1 MAYTEKEAR
10 ALFAQKAKYPL
21 GFFPTPLHRLDRV
34 SEELGVDLYMKRD
47 DFTGRNL
54 FGGNKIRKLEY
65 LIGEA
70 LAEHAEYVFTYGAT
84 ESNHAMQTA
93 VACRKAGLKPV
104 LYLTALV
111 PVDEADVRSN
121 LLLDQVL
128 GAEVHIVP
136 MHEGETEDDAD
147 ERGARLAAAR
157 QAELE
162 AQGHHCYDIPMGGAN
177 RVGSVGFAEG
187 FVELMEQLQAI
198 GKHADYIYHATGT
211 AGTMAGL
218 AAGRKLLGSDTEII
232 SVNVSEKDDSYLNKA
247 ANLANEVLEFLG
259 AAENLRVDPAADVA
273 REGSFYQP
281 GYEKPGRES
290 TEAIKYLARTEGL
303 FIDPV
308 YSGKAF
314 AALLAHIK
322 SGRIP
327 QGSTVVFWHTGGAT
341 ALFAEKEIVG
351 DLSTELIYEE

>member
-1 MAYTEKEAR
+1 MYCTLKEAR
-10 ALFAQKAKYPL
+10 ALLAAKPKYPL
-21 GFFPTPLHRLDRV
+21 GFFPTPLHRLDRL
-34 SEELGVDLYMKRD
+34 SKELGVELYMKRD

-70 LAEHAEYVFTYGAT
+70 LSQRAEYVFTYGAT

-93 VACRKAGLKPV
+93 VACRKAGLKPI
-104 LYLTALV
+104 LYLTAVV

-128 GAEVHIVP
+128 GAEVHIVR
-136 MHEGETEDDAD
+136 MLDGETEDEAD
-147 ERGARLAAAR
+147 ERALQLAAVR
-157 QAELE
+157 RAELE
-162 AQGHHCYDIPMGGAN
+162 QEGHRCYDIPMGGAN
-177 RVGSVGFAEG
+177 RVGSAGFAEG
-187 FVELMEQLQAI
+187 YLELTEQLEAL
-198 GKHADYIYHATGT
+198 GLRADYVYHATGT

-218 AAGRKLLGSDTEII
+218 AAGRKLIGSSAQIV
-232 SVNVSEKDDSYLNKA
+232 SVNVSPKDDSYLTKA
-247 ANLANEVLEFLG
+247 ANLANEVLAWIG
-259 AAENLRVDPAADVA
+259 APKELKVDAAKDVE
-273 REGSFYQP
+273 RESNFYQP
-281 GYEKPGRES
+281 GYEKPSRES

-314 AALLAHIK
+314 AGLLAHIR
-322 SGRIP
+322 SGRIAP
-327 QGSTVVFWHTGGAT
+327 GSTVVFWHTGGAT

-351 DLSTELIYEE
+351 ELTGELIYDR